1 MQFASDFLRSKLQRR
16 MITQLEKELLKAWN
30 MPKNYFRQSNES
42 RSIGVIR
49 EAKWKLKHK
58 LFWLNMK
65 RLWL

>member
-49 EAKWKLKHK
+49 DAK
-58 LFWLNMK
+58 
-65 RLWL
+65 